1 MQYHQN
7 ESQHKEL
14 AACTDEQLC
23 AMAAT
28 GQREAEELLVTR
40 YYGVVRA
47 CARPLFLAGGD
58 GEDLI
63 QEGMFGLIKAMR
75 EFRADREASF
85 QTFAEVCI
93 RSRLCSVIR
102 ASRAG
107 KHSPLNESVP
117 LNAFLLD
124 AQPQYSQLDPEDL
137 LIDREKAAA
146 LLNQVRS
153 QLSELEVRVLDLYL
167 DGCSCGEIA
176 ATVGKSYKS
185 VDNAVQRI
193 RRKIGRQISSGEIS
207 NG

>member
-1 MQYHQN
+1 MQTQYSELEQMSDEALCTALQN
-7 ESQHKEL
+7 GTSAAGDIL
-14 AACTDEQLC
+14 AHRYRKLVRCC
-23 AMAAT
+23 AHP
-28 GQREAEELLVTR
+28 
-40 YYGVVRA
+40 Y
-47 CARPLFLAGGD
+47 FLAGGD
-58 GEDLI
+58 SEDLL

-167 DGCSCGEIA
+167 YGCSCGEIA

>member
-1 MQYHQN
+1 MDGYMQTQYSELEQMSDEALCTALQN
-7 ESQHKEL
+7 GTSAAGDIL
-14 AACTDEQLC
+14 AHRYRKLVRCC
-23 AMAAT
+23 AHP
-28 GQREAEELLVTR
+28 
-40 YYGVVRA
+40 Y
-47 CARPLFLAGGD
+47 FLAGGD
-58 GEDLI
+58 SEDLL

-117 LNAFLLD
+117 LNAFMLD

>member
-1 MQYHQN
+1 MQTQYSELEQMSDEALCTALQN
-7 ESQHKEL
+7 GTSAAGDIL
-14 AACTDEQLC
+14 AHRYRKLVRCC
-23 AMAAT
+23 AHP
-28 GQREAEELLVTR
+28 
-40 YYGVVRA
+40 Y
-47 CARPLFLAGGD
+47 FLAGGD
-58 GEDLI
+58 SEDLL

-137 LIDREKAAA
+137 LINREKAAA

>member
-1 MQYHQN
+1 MDRYMQTQYSELEQMSDEALCTALQN
-7 ESQHKEL
+7 GTSAAGDIL
-14 AACTDEQLC
+14 AHRYRKLVRCC
-23 AMAAT
+23 AHP
-28 GQREAEELLVTR
+28 
-40 YYGVVRA
+40 Y
-47 CARPLFLAGGD
+47 FLAGGD
-58 GEDLI
+58 SEDLL

>member
-1 MQYHQN
+1 MQTQYSELEQMSDEALCTALQN
-7 ESQHKEL
+7 GTSAAGDIL
-14 AACTDEQLC
+14 AHRYRKLVRCC
-23 AMAAT
+23 AHP
-28 GQREAEELLVTR
+28 
-40 YYGVVRA
+40 Y
-47 CARPLFLAGGD
+47 FLAGGD
-58 GEDLI
+58 SEDLL

-193 RRKIGRQISSGEIS
+193 RRKVARQISSGDIS

>member
-1 MQYHQN
+1 MQTQYSELEQMSDEALCTALQN
-7 ESQHKEL
+7 GTSAAGDIL
-14 AACTDEQLC
+14 AHRYRKLVRCC
-23 AMAAT
+23 AHP
-28 GQREAEELLVTR
+28 
-40 YYGVVRA
+40 Y
-47 CARPLFLAGGD
+47 FLAGGD
-58 GEDLI
+58 SEDLL

-193 RRKIGRQISSGEIS
+193 CRKIGRQISSGEIS

>member
-1 MQYHQN
+1 MQTQYSELEQMSDEALCTALQN
-7 ESQHKEL
+7 GTSAAGDIL
-14 AACTDEQLC
+14 AHRYRKLVRCC
-23 AMAAT
+23 AHP
-28 GQREAEELLVTR
+28 
-40 YYGVVRA
+40 Y
-47 CARPLFLAGGD
+47 FLAGGD
-58 GEDLI
+58 SEDLL

-167 DGCSCGEIA
+167 DGGSCGEIA

>member
-1 MQYHQN
+1 MQTQYSELEQMSDEALCTALQN
-7 ESQHKEL
+7 GTSAAGDIL
-14 AACTDEQLC
+14 AHRYRKLVRCC
-23 AMAAT
+23 AHP
-28 GQREAEELLVTR
+28 
-40 YYGVVRA
+40 Y
-47 CARPLFLAGGD
+47 FLAGGD
-58 GEDLI
+58 SEDLL

-107 KHSPLNESVP
+107 KQSPLNESVP

>member
-1 MQYHQN
+1 MQTQYSELEQMSDEALCTALQN
-7 ESQHKEL
+7 GIS
-14 AACTDEQLC
+14 AAGDILVYRYRKLVRCC
-23 AMAAT
+23 AHP
-28 GQREAEELLVTR
+28 
-40 YYGVVRA
+40 Y
-47 CARPLFLAGGD
+47 FLAGGD
-58 GEDLI
+58 SEDLL

-117 LNAFLLD
+117 LNASLLD

>member
-1 MQYHQN
+1 MQTQYSELEQMSDEALCTALQN
-7 ESQHKEL
+7 GTSAAGDIL
-14 AACTDEQLC
+14 AHRYRKLVRCC
-23 AMAAT
+23 AHP
-28 GQREAEELLVTR
+28 
-40 YYGVVRA
+40 Y
-47 CARPLFLAGGD
+47 FLAGGD
-58 GEDLI
+58 SEDLL

-102 ASRAG
+102 ASRAS

-193 RRKIGRQISSGEIS
+193 RRKIGRQISSGELS

>member
-1 MQYHQN
+1 MQTQYSELEQMSDEALCTALQN
-7 ESQHKEL
+7 GTSAAGDIL
-14 AACTDEQLC
+14 AHRYRKLVRCC
-23 AMAAT
+23 AHP
-28 GQREAEELLVTR
+28 
-40 YYGVVRA
+40 Y
-47 CARPLFLAGGD
+47 FLAGGD
-58 GEDLI
+58 SEDLL

-193 RRKIGRQISSGEIS
+193 RRKIGRHISSGEIS

>member
-1 MQYHQN
+1 MQKPYH
-7 ESQHKEL
+7 EL
-14 AACTDEQLC
+14 EQLSD
-23 AMAAT
+23 
-28 GQREAEELLVTR
+28 EELCLALQAGNTDAGDILAYRYRRLVR
-40 YYGVVRA
+40 S
-47 CARPLFLAGGD
+47 CAHPYFLAGGD
-58 GEDLI
+58 SEDLL

-75 EFRADREASF
+75 EFRADREAGF

-102 ASRAG
+102 AARAG

-117 LNAFLLD
+117 LNALLID

-153 QLSELEVRVLDLYL
+153 QLSELEIRVLDLYL
-167 DGCSCGEIA
+167 DGLSCGEIA
-176 ATVGKSYKS
+176 ATVGRPYKS

>member
-1 MQYHQN
+1 MDGYVQKQYKDLEQ
-7 ESQHKEL
+7 L
-14 AACTDEQLC
+14 TDEALCLELQLGNAAAGDILAYRYRRLVRCC
-23 AMAAT
+23 AHP
-28 GQREAEELLVTR
+28 
-40 YYGVVRA
+40 Y
-47 CARPLFLAGGD
+47 FLAGGD
-58 GEDLI
+58 SEDLL
-63 QEGMFGLIKAMR
+63 QEGMIGLIKAMR
-75 EFRADREASF
+75 EFRPDREAGF

-146 LLNQVRS
+146 LLDQVRS
-153 QLSELEVRVLDLYL
+153 QLSELEIRVLDLYL

-176 ATVGKSYKS
+176 ATVGKPYKS

-207 NG
+207 KG

>member
-1 MQYHQN
+1 MQTQYSELEQMSDEALCTALQN
-7 ESQHKEL
+7 GTSAAGDIL
-14 AACTDEQLC
+14 AHRYRKLVRCC
-23 AMAAT
+23 AHP
-28 GQREAEELLVTR
+28 
-40 YYGVVRA
+40 Y
-47 CARPLFLAGGD
+47 FLAGGD
-58 GEDLI
+58 SEDLL

-75 EFRADREASF
+75 EFRADREAIF

>member
-1 MQYHQN
+1 MQTQYSELEQMSDEALCTALQN
-7 ESQHKEL
+7 GTS
-14 AACTDEQLC
+14 AAGDILVHRYRKLVRCC
-23 AMAAT
+23 AHP
-28 GQREAEELLVTR
+28 
-40 YYGVVRA
+40 Y
-47 CARPLFLAGGD
+47 FLAGGD
-58 GEDLI
+58 SEDLL

>member
-1 MQYHQN
+1 MQTQYSELEQMSDEALCTALQN
-7 ESQHKEL
+7 GTSAAGDIL
-14 AACTDEQLC
+14 AHRYRKLVRCC
-23 AMAAT
+23 AHP
-28 GQREAEELLVTR
+28 
-40 YYGVVRA
+40 Y
-47 CARPLFLAGGD
+47 FLAGGD
-58 GEDLI
+58 SEDLL

-124 AQPQYSQLDPEDL
+124 AQPQYNQLDPEDL

>member
-1 MQYHQN
+1 MDGYMQTQYSELEQMSDEALCTALQN
-7 ESQHKEL
+7 GTSAAGDIL
-14 AACTDEQLC
+14 AHRYRKLVRCC
-23 AMAAT
+23 AHP
-28 GQREAEELLVTR
+28 
-40 YYGVVRA
+40 Y
-47 CARPLFLAGGD
+47 FLAGGD
-58 GEDLI
+58 SEDLL

-137 LIDREKAAA
+137 FIDREKAAA

>member
-1 MQYHQN
+1 MDGYMQKQY
-7 ESQHKEL
+7 SEL
-14 AACTDEQLC
+14 ERLSDEELC
-23 AMAAT
+23 QALQSGNAD
-28 GQREAEELLVTR
+28 AEEILVHR
-40 YYGVVRA
+40 YSRMVRS
-47 CARPLFLAGGD
+47 CTHPYFLAGGD
-58 GEDLI
+58 SEDLL
-63 QEGMFGLIKAMR
+63 QECMFGLVKAMR
-75 EFRADREASF
+75 EFRPDREAGF

-93 RSRLCSVIR
+93 RRRLYSVIR
-102 ASRAG
+102 ASLAG

-146 LLNQVRS
+146 LLNRVRS
-153 QLSELEVRVLDLYL
+153 QLSDLEIRVLDLYL

-176 ATVGKSYKS
+176 ATVGKPYKS

-193 RRKIGRQISSGEIS
+193 RRKVARQISSGDIS

>member
-1 MQYHQN
+1 MQTQYSELEQMSDEALCTALQN
-7 ESQHKEL
+7 GTSAAGDIL
-14 AACTDEQLC
+14 AHRYRKLVRCC
-23 AMAAT
+23 AHP
-28 GQREAEELLVTR
+28 
-40 YYGVVRA
+40 Y
-47 CARPLFLAGGD
+47 FLAGGD
-58 GEDLI
+58 SEDLL

-153 QLSELEVRVLDLYL
+153 QLSELEARVLDLYL

>member
-1 MQYHQN
+1 MQTQYSELEQMSDEALCTALQN
-7 ESQHKEL
+7 GTSAAGDIL
-14 AACTDEQLC
+14 AHRYRKLVRCC
-23 AMAAT
+23 AHP
-28 GQREAEELLVTR
+28 
-40 YYGVVRA
+40 Y
-47 CARPLFLAGGD
+47 FLAGGD
-58 GEDLI
+58 SEDLL

-107 KHSPLNESVP
+107 KHSALNESVP

>member
-1 MQYHQN
+1 MQTQYSELEQMSDEALCTALQN
-7 ESQHKEL
+7 GTSAAGDIL
-14 AACTDEQLC
+14 AHRYRKLVRCC
-23 AMAAT
+23 AHP
-28 GQREAEELLVTR
+28 
-40 YYGVVRA
+40 Y
-47 CARPLFLAGGD
+47 FLAGGD
-58 GEDLI
+58 SADLL

>member
-1 MQYHQN
+1 MQTQYSELEQMSDEALCTALQN
-7 ESQHKEL
+7 GTSAAGDIL
-14 AACTDEQLC
+14 AHRYRKLVRCC
-23 AMAAT
+23 AHP
-28 GQREAEELLVTR
+28 
-40 YYGVVRA
+40 Y
-47 CARPLFLAGGD
+47 FLAGGD
-58 GEDLI
+58 SEDLL

-75 EFRADREASF
+75 EFRADQEASF

>member
-1 MQYHQN
+1 MQTQYSELEQMSDEALCTALQN
-7 ESQHKEL
+7 GTSAAGDIL
-14 AACTDEQLC
+14 AHRYRKLVRCC
-23 AMAAT
+23 AHP
-28 GQREAEELLVTR
+28 
-40 YYGVVRA
+40 Y
-47 CARPLFLAGGD
+47 FLAGGD
-58 GEDLI
+58 SEDLL

-93 RSRLCSVIR
+93 RSRLSSVIR

>member
-1 MQYHQN
+1 MANDTRAEYDRLQT
-7 ESQHKEL
+7 L
-14 AACTDEQLC
+14 TDEELC
-23 AMAAT
+23 ALAQQ
-28 GQREAEELLVTR
+28 GSRDAEEILVGR
-40 YYGVVRA
+40 YHRLVRS
-47 CARPLFLAGGD
+47 CARPYFLAGGD
-58 GEDLI
+58 SEDLL
-63 QEGMFGLIKAMR
+63 QEGMIGLIKAMR
-75 EFRADREASF
+75 EFRPDRESGF

-153 QLSELEVRVLDLYL
+153 QLSELEIRVLDLYL

-176 ATVGKSYKS
+176 ATVGKPYKS

-207 NG
+207 KG

>member
-1 MQYHQN
+1 MQTQYSELEQMSDEALCTALQN
-7 ESQHKEL
+7 GTSAAGDIL
-14 AACTDEQLC
+14 AHRYRKLVRCC
-23 AMAAT
+23 AHP
-28 GQREAEELLVTR
+28 
-40 YYGVVRA
+40 Y
-47 CARPLFLAGGD
+47 FLAGGD
-58 GEDLI
+58 SEDLL

-124 AQPQYSQLDPEDL
+124 AQPQYSQLNPEDL

>member
-1 MQYHQN
+1 MVN
-7 ESQHKEL
+7 SKEASFAYL
-14 AACTDEQLC
+14 ETLSDEQLC
-23 AMAAT
+23 AACQT
-28 GQREAEELLVTR
+28 GNRNAEEILAARYHRLVR
-40 YYGVVRA
+40 SI
-47 CARPLFLAGGD
+47 ARPYFLAGGD
-58 GEDLI
+58 SEDLL

>member
-1 MQYHQN
+1 MQTQYSELEQMSDEALCTALQN
-7 ESQHKEL
+7 GTSAAGDIL
-14 AACTDEQLC
+14 AHRYRKLVRCC
-23 AMAAT
+23 AHP
-28 GQREAEELLVTR
+28 
-40 YYGVVRA
+40 Y
-47 CARPLFLAGGD
+47 FLAGGD
-58 GEDLI
+58 SEDLL

-117 LNAFLLD
+117 LDAFLLD

>member
-1 MQYHQN
+1 MDGYMQTQYSELEQMSDEALCTALQN
-7 ESQHKEL
+7 GTSAAGDIL
-14 AACTDEQLC
+14 AHRYRKLVRCC
-23 AMAAT
+23 AHP
-28 GQREAEELLVTR
+28 
-40 YYGVVRA
+40 Y
-47 CARPLFLAGGD
+47 FLAGGD
-58 GEDLI
+58 SEDLL

-124 AQPQYSQLDPEDL
+124 AQPQYSQLNPEDL

>member
-1 MQYHQN
+1 MQTQYSELEQMSDEALCTALQNGTSAAGDILAHRYH
-7 ESQHKEL
+7 KL
-14 AACTDEQLC
+14 VRCC
-23 AMAAT
+23 AHP
-28 GQREAEELLVTR
+28 
-40 YYGVVRA
+40 Y
-47 CARPLFLAGGD
+47 FLAGGD
-58 GEDLI
+58 SEDLL

>member
-1 MQYHQN
+1 MDGYMQTQYSELEQMSDEALCTALQN
-7 ESQHKEL
+7 GTSAAGDIL
-14 AACTDEQLC
+14 AHRYRKLVRCC
-23 AMAAT
+23 AHP
-28 GQREAEELLVTR
+28 
-40 YYGVVRA
+40 Y
-47 CARPLFLAGGD
+47 FLAGGD
-58 GEDLI
+58 SEDLL

-85 QTFAEVCI
+85 QTFAEICI

>member
-1 MQYHQN
+1 MQKPYH
-7 ESQHKEL
+7 EL
-14 AACTDEQLC
+14 EQLSD
-23 AMAAT
+23 
-28 GQREAEELLVTR
+28 EELCLALQAGNTDAGDILAYRYRRLVR
-40 YYGVVRA
+40 S
-47 CARPLFLAGGD
+47 CAHPYFLAGGD
-58 GEDLI
+58 SEDLL

-102 ASRAG
+102 AARAG

-117 LNAFLLD
+117 LNALLID

-153 QLSELEVRVLDLYL
+153 QLSELEIRVLDLYL
-167 DGCSCGEIA
+167 DGLSCGEIA
-176 ATVGKSYKS
+176 ATVGRPYKS

>member
-1 MQYHQN
+1 MQTQYSELEQMSDEALCTALQN
-7 ESQHKEL
+7 GTSAAGDIL
-14 AACTDEQLC
+14 AHRYRKLVRCC
-23 AMAAT
+23 AHP
-28 GQREAEELLVTR
+28 
-40 YYGVVRA
+40 Y
-47 CARPLFLAGGD
+47 FLAGGD
-58 GEDLI
+58 SEDLL

-75 EFRADREASF
+75 EFRVDREASF

>member
-1 MQYHQN
+1 MQTQYSELEQMSDEALCTARQN
-7 ESQHKEL
+7 GTSAAGDIL
-14 AACTDEQLC
+14 AHRYRKLVRCC
-23 AMAAT
+23 AHP
-28 GQREAEELLVTR
+28 
-40 YYGVVRA
+40 Y
-47 CARPLFLAGGD
+47 FLAGGD
-58 GEDLI
+58 SEDLL

>member
-1 MQYHQN
+1 MQTQYSELEQMSDEALCTALQN
-7 ESQHKEL
+7 GTSAAGDIL
-14 AACTDEQLC
+14 AHRYRKLVRCC
-23 AMAAT
+23 AHP
-28 GQREAEELLVTR
+28 
-40 YYGVVRA
+40 Y
-47 CARPLFLAGGD
+47 FLAGGD
-58 GEDLI
+58 SEDLL

-146 LLNQVRS
+146 LLNQVRI

>member
-1 MQYHQN
+1 MVLDTGLRYDQLEN
-7 ESQHKEL
+7 LSDEEL
-14 AACTDEQLC
+14 CFLSRA
-23 AMAAT
+23 
-28 GQREAEELLVTR
+28 GQRQAEDVLATR
-40 YYGVVRA
+40 YHWLVRS
-47 CARPLFLAGGD
+47 CARPYFLIGGD
-58 GEDLI
+58 TEDLM

>member
-1 MQYHQN
+1 MQTQYSELEQMSDEALCTALQN
-7 ESQHKEL
+7 GTSAAGDIL
-14 AACTDEQLC
+14 AHRYRKLVRCC
-23 AMAAT
+23 AHP
-28 GQREAEELLVTR
+28 
-40 YYGVVRA
+40 Y
-47 CARPLFLAGGD
+47 FLAGGD
-58 GEDLI
+58 SEDLL

-117 LNAFLLD
+117 LNAFLFD

>member
-1 MQYHQN
+1 MQTQYSELEQMSDEALCTALQN
-7 ESQHKEL
+7 GTSAAGDIL
-14 AACTDEQLC
+14 AHRYRKLVRCC
-23 AMAAT
+23 AHP
-28 GQREAEELLVTR
+28 
-40 YYGVVRA
+40 Y
-47 CARPLFLAGGD
+47 FLAGGD
-58 GEDLI
+58 SEDLL

-137 LIDREKAAA
+137 LIAREKAAA
-146 LLNQVRS
+146 LQNQVRS

>member
-1 MQYHQN
+1 MQTQYSELEQMSDEALCTALQN
-7 ESQHKEL
+7 GTSAAGDIL
-14 AACTDEQLC
+14 AHRYRKLVRCC
-23 AMAAT
+23 AHP
-28 GQREAEELLVTR
+28 
-40 YYGVVRA
+40 Y
-47 CARPLFLAGGD
+47 FLAGGD
-58 GEDLI
+58 SEDLL

-176 ATVGKSYKS
+176 ATVGESYKS